1 MSRIFLRRY
10 LSRGYICA
18 AGLWLVAGCTPRL
31 GSIAPHGYVPADRRV
46 VQGWI
51 GKMTPSRSRQ
61 YEIRPWRF
69 RNEAGSAA
77 GRAVI
82 RIVPPD
88 SMRFDYRGPF
98 GKSGNVALVGD
109 SALWMTSDDLQGL
122 VTYAPLF
129 WTALGI
135 PLAPPD
141 TVALFSLVGDGFR
154 AWRYILAQDTLDFV
168 LQGSPANR
176 LLGEIRRQ
184 GQVLAQARVELDT
197 LTGFALEA
205 RIDFYNVSRFEFTV
219 QSVDTLVSF
228 DETIWQQ
235 Q

>member
-1 MSRIFLRRY
+1 M
-10 LSRGYICA
+10 
-18 AGLWLVAGCTPRL
+18 AGLWLAAGCTPRL

-51 GKMTPSRSRQ
+51 GEMTPSRSRQ

-109 SALWMTSDDLQGL
+109 SALWIASDDLQGL

-135 PLAPPD
+135 PLLPPD

-168 LQGSPANR
+168 LQGLPAER

-184 GQVLAQARVELDT
+184 GQVLAQARVEMDT
-197 LTGFALEA
+197 LSGLALKA
-205 RIDFYNVSRFEFTV
+205 RIDFYNISRFEFTV

-228 DETIWQQ
+228 DETIWRQQ
-235 Q
+235 